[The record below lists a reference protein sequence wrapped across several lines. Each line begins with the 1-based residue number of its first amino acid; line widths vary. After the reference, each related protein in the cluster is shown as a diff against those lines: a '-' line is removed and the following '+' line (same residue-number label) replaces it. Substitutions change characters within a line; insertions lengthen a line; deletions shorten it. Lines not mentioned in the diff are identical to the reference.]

1 MKGGFF
7 CGSSH
12 AESSGLTGGLTM
24 RAETADSR
32 TQPAVQVPIHVKGVS
47 KSFMQNGAP
56 LAVLDDVD
64 FYASDGEFV
73 CIIGPSG
80 CGKSTLLN
88 IIAGLDRP
96 SKGVI
101 SLHGRTLDSR
111 LGEVGYMQQRDLLM
125 PWRSVL
131 DNAVIGLELKGV
143 SKNEAHARARAL
155 LQDFGL
161 AGFENEY
168 PHALSG
174 GMRQRAAFLR
184 TVLADQE
191 VFLLDEPFGALD
203 ALTRSQIQEWL
214 LGMWRRVQK
223 TIVMVTHD
231 VDEAIFL
238 SDRVYVMSSRPGR
251 MKLVQEVD
259 LPRPRLLEMVTQPR
273 FVELKALLLAS
284 VRGEV
289 TDG

>member
-1 MKGGFF
+1 MNAKT
-7 CGSSH
+7 
-12 AESSGLTGGLTM
+12 AESGV
-24 RAETADSR
+24 
-32 TQPAVQVPIHVKGVS
+32 QPAIQVHGVS
-47 KSFMQNGAP
+47 KSFMRSGTP

-73 CIIGPSG
+73 GIIGPSG

-88 IIAGLDRP
+88 IIAGLDTP
-96 SKGVI
+96 SEGVI
-101 SLHGRTLDSR
+101 SLNGRASERR

-131 DNAVIGLELKGV
+131 ENAVIGLELRGV
-143 SKNEAHARARAL
+143 SKGVAHDRARAL
-155 LQDFGL
+155 LEDFGL
-161 AGFENEY
+161 TGFENEY

-214 LGMWRRVQK
+214 LGMWQRVRK
-223 TIVMVTHD
+223 TIVLVTHD

-238 SDRVYVMSSRPGR
+238 SDRVYVMSGRPGS
-251 MKLVQEVD
+251 MKLVQDVD
-259 LPRPRLLEMVTQPR
+259 LPRPRQADMVTQPR
-273 FVELKALLLAS
+273 FVELKAQLLAS

-289 TDG
+289 AHG